1 MTIVVQSLCG
11 SLDAEAI
18 VVKESNVCGS
28 DRVYQQQFFESV
40 MPSSAILP
48 DVIILRALEI
58 Q

>member
-40 MPSSAILP
+40 MIFLIKLYQA
-48 DVIILRALEI
+48 ANTAEF
-58 Q
+58 